1 LLELEAKTDKAFII
15 TFIIVFIFSVVV
27 NFF

>member
-15 TFIIVFIFSVVV
+15 AFIIVFILSVVV